1 MSDDKVL
8 DPAARHTVLDMLD
21 GGVRIQPIK
30 VTGDEALAWARKNKV
45 DLGQSGDRES
55 IINTARIARN
65 LPPYKITSPPT
76 PPAPLPVTR
85 DGAPSVA
92 ALQQAHEARPG
103 DVDVSVGYDWAKAN
117 GLKFD
122 SSLGT
127 SWPDQINARR
137 AELRLP
143 RFRWKPRP
151 GDNRPISPGQAALN
165 RLPVLEPSA
174 EPIVSTIA
182 AERGDEARWKGLPT
196 TAAEL
201 YDMATS
207 FVGVVSGLVT
217 PELAGLLL
225 QLNTENRTLNDKA
238 VNGHVQSIVSGRWI
252 NDGNPIKIATNAVLN
267 DGQHRLS
274 AVVKSGVAVHMDL
287 RFGVPR
293 EAFTV
298 TDTGM
303 RRTNGQILAMAGRQ
317 YSTMQSALC
326 RLLVRYDQGEM
337 QRLYDG
343 VDGDVVVAMT
353 EKNPEI
359 GRVAALLRALKFK
372 PIKNGAFGF
381 VLVAAAR
388 EIGFEK
394 AEEFAKLVDSG
405 QGADDS
411 PTRRLHV
418 RLMEAALSKT
428 VRLRPIDNCVM
439 VAVSWNA
446 WITGKPI
453 QVLRVGETHRTGAGF
468 PKLVFGPAVKSEPPA
483 GTE

>member
-1 MSDDKVL
+1 MSDNKGL
-8 DPAARHTVLDMLD
+8 DPDARHTVLDMID

-30 VTGDEALAWARKNKV
+30 VSGDEALAWARKNKV
-45 DLGQSGDRES
+45 DLSQPGDRES
-55 IINTARIARN
+55 IINSARIARN

-76 PPAPLPVTR
+76 PPAPPPVTR

-92 ALQQAHEARPG
+92 AAQQVHEARPG
-103 DVDVSVGYDWAKAN
+103 DVDMRVPLEWAKAN
-117 GLKFD
+117 RIIWDRVTPKFI
-122 SSLGT
+122 
-127 SWPDQINARR
+127 DQINEERR
-137 AELRLP
+137 RLKLP
-143 RFRWKPRP
+143 MYRVKPKP
-151 GDNRPISPGQAALN
+151 GGAAIVTPGQAALS
-165 RLPVLEPSA
+165 RLPVAELNA

-196 TAAEL
+196 NAAEL

-217 PELAGLLL
+217 PALAELLL
-225 QLNTENRTLNDKA
+225 QMNTENRNLNDKA
-238 VNGHVQSIVSGRWI
+238 VSGHVQAIVSGRWI

-274 AVVKSGVAVHMDL
+274 AVAKSGTAVHMDL

-353 EKNPEI
+353 ESNPDI

-388 EIGFEK
+388 KIGFEK

-453 QVLRVGETHRTGAGF
+453 QVLRVGETHRTGPGF
-468 PKLVFGPAVKSEPPA
+468 PKLVFGPAAKSEPPA

>member
-1 MSDDKVL
+1 
-8 DPAARHTVLDMLD
+8 MLD

-92 ALQQAHEARPG
+92 AAQQAHEARTG
-103 DVDVSVGYDWAKAN
+103 DVDMSVPLDWARINRIKWDRVTP
-117 GLKFD
+117 KFI
-122 SSLGT
+122 
-127 SWPDQINARR
+127 DQINEERR
-137 AELRLP
+137 RHKLP
-143 RFRWKPRP
+143 LFRVKPKP
-151 GDNRPISPGQAALN
+151 GGAAIVTPGQVALS
-165 RLPVLEPSA
+165 RLPVAEPNA

-182 AERGDEARWKGLPT
+182 AERGDEARWKGLPS

-217 PELAGLLL
+217 PALAELVL
-225 QLNTENRTLNDKA
+225 QLNTENRNLNDKA
-238 VNGHVQSIVSGRWI
+238 VNGHVQAIVERRWI

-274 AVVKSGVAVHMDL
+274 AVVKSGVAVPMDL

-317 YSTMQSALC
+317 YSSMQGALC
-326 RLLVRYDQGEM
+326 RLLIRYDEGQM
-337 QRLYDG
+337 QRLDAGG
-343 VDGDVVVAMT
+343 VEGDVAVRMT
-353 EKNPEI
+353 EENPNI
-359 GRVAALLRALKFK
+359 GRVAALLRSLKFK
-372 PIKNGAFGF
+372 PIKSSYFGF
-381 VLVAAAR
+381 VLVVAAR
-388 EIGFEK
+388 ELPFEK
-394 AEEFAKLVDSG
+394 VEEFARLVESG
-405 QGADDS
+405 QGAEDS

-418 RLMEAALSKT
+418 RLMEAAMSKG
-428 VRLRPIDNCVM
+428 VRLRPIDICVM
-439 VAVSWNA
+439 CVLMWNA
-446 WITGKPI
+446 WIGNRPV
-453 QVLRVGETHRTGAGF
+453 QVVRVHELHRKGDGF
-468 PKLVFGPAVKSEPPA
+468 PRLVFE
-483 GTE
+483 